1 MGDLS
6 GMDINKKYL
15 KAFKKELKKYPYI
28 LYHQDRLPYVHNW
41 GELKGVPEEQNPW
54 AGQIRKVVKYPF
66 MFLSVHMPI
75 VESISRKV
83 MREAAG
89 TYHDIAAE
97 ELKKRGNIVGILV
110 LEHLEQEFDHTCCL
124 NDVAY
129 AIDYEGEYYNIS
141 QKSIPVLVLE
151 KNILAVVNYIMNTS
165 CGHTLSPVT
174 AQHSWEIDGQEN
186 SIDYTQNAVVAKKH
200 AQQVFE
206 RILAQKKLNEM
217 RNTTSQEM
225 VEQAKGE
232 LESKIRS
239 LEAPMINGEDILL

>member
-1 MGDLS
+1 M
-6 GMDINKKYL
+6 
-15 KAFKKELKKYPYI
+15 
-28 LYHQDRLPYVHNW
+28 
-41 GELKGVPEEQNPW
+41 
-54 AGQIRKVVKYPF
+54 
-66 MFLSVHMPI
+66 
-75 VESISRKV
+75 
-83 MREAAG
+83 
-89 TYHDIAAE
+89 
-97 ELKKRGNIVGILV
+97 
-110 LEHLEQEFDHTCCL
+110 
-124 NDVAY
+124 
-129 AIDYEGEYYNIS
+129 
-141 QKSIPVLVLE
+141 LVLE